1 MNKNIKI
8 ITSSTKSINYKFIK
22 FIFVVSLFLLNT
34 FLTFSQWTNNLSL
47 NTSICTSVNDQ
58 KDYSI
63 ASDTKGGAYIIWNDK
78 RNNILK
84 SDIYAQRI
92 NSLGYNVWTTQGI
105 GVCTTLADQANPSTV
120 EDGNGGVII
129 AWDDSINGDR
139 DIYAQKLDSSGNP
152 QWAINGV
159 PIVVKANKQKNVKI
173 ISDGAGGAIAVWED
187 SLAGYWD
194 IYAQRISANGVV
206 MWTATGVPVCTEIMN
221 QKNARLVTDGSGGA
235 YIVWQ
240 DKRGGIDFDIYA
252 QHLNSSGTPLMAIN
266 GVSVCSVIDKQ
277 TDPKIVS
284 DKLGGAIVTWPD
296 KRSGLGYDVYAQRIN
311 SLGDMLWTANGV
323 AVCTA
328 DSSQTSID
336 ITADNISG
344 AILTWRDKRNGLYH
358 DIYAQKINMTG
369 TIAWPLNGIKISISA
384 LSQTSPNI
392 CGDGSGGAIITWQDS
407 TVGNWDVLSQRIT
420 ASGTL
425 LWANGGNL
433 VSNANNTQTNP
444 KNISD
449 GKGGCI
455 YVWQDFRNGL
465 DDDIYV
471 QHFSSQGTEG
481 IFNELNLNNEG
492 ILIFPNPINESA
504 KIQCLNDK
512 ININNCV
519 GIIYDIYG
527 REISTFDV
535 GKSSLIINVTDFSSG
550 IYFLKIMEN
559 EQIISFQKFI
569 KN

>member
-1 MNKNIKI
+1 MKYYKLKIRNKLKRMNRK
-8 ITSSTKSINYKFIK
+8 SSLYYFV
-22 FIFVVSLFLLNT
+22 FIFLLLLNP
-34 FLTFSQWTNNLSL
+34 FLSFSQWTNDISVNKSIV
-47 NTSICTSVNDQ
+47 TSINDQ
-58 KDYSI
+58 KDYSLT
-63 ASDTKGGAYIIWNDK
+63 SDTKGGAYIIWNDK

-92 NSLGYNVWTTQGI
+92 NSLGYNVWAAQGI
-105 GVCTTLADQANPSTV
+105 GVCTTAADQANPSTV

-194 IYAQRISANGVV
+194 IYAQRISTNGVI
-206 MWTATGVPVCTEIMN
+206 MWTATGVPVCTAIMN
-221 QKNARLVTDGSGGA
+221 QKNARLVADGSGGA
-235 YIVWQ
+235 FIVWQ
-240 DKRGGIDFDIYA
+240 DKRGGVDYDIYA
-252 QHLNSSGTPLMAIN
+252 QHLAASGASLWAID
-266 GVSVCSVIDKQ
+266 GVPVCSVIDKQ

-284 DKLGGAIVTWPD
+284 DKLGGVIITWPD

-311 SLGDMLWTANGV
+311 SSGAMLWLVNGV

-336 ITADNISG
+336 ITSDNVSG

-369 TIAWPLNGIKISISA
+369 TIAWPLNGVKISITA

-407 TVGNWDVLSQRIT
+407 TVGNWDILSQRINT
-420 ASGTL
+420 SGNV
-425 LWANGGNL
+425 LWTVGGNI

-455 YVWQDFRNGL
+455 YVWQDFRNGI
-465 DDDIYV
+465 DDDIYA
-471 QHFSSQGTEG
+471 QHFSALGVEE
-481 IFNELNLNNEG
+481 ILEKNLDNINSVNV
-492 ILIFPNPINESA
+492 FPNPVTESA
-504 KIQCLNDK
+504 IIKLSNDK
-512 ININNCV
+512 LNVSKCIGV
-519 GIIYDIYG
+519 IYDVLG
-527 REISTFDV
+527 REVDSFKIDKFKIDV
-535 GKSSLIINVTDFSSG
+535 SNLSNGS
-550 IYFLKIMEN
+550 YYLKIFEN
-559 EQIISFQKFI
+559 KTAIAVTKFVV
-569 KN
+569 KK